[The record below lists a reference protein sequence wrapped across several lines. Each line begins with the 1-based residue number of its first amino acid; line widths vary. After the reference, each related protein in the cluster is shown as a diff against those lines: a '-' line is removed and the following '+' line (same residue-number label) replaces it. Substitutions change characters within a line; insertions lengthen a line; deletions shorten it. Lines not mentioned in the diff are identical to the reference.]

1 MLAVWSWLQE
11 LVEFD
16 REVTAEEA
24 AAALTGAGLEVEE
37 FRRVGSDF
45 SGVVI
50 AEVVSKEK
58 HPKADKLTIVNVIDT
73 DGGAPT
79 VVVCGAPNVPEAG
92 GRVLWAKPGAVLPGD
107 LNSERKSSRV

>member
-1 MLAVWSWLQE
+1 MLAVWSWLSE

-24 AAALTGAGLEVEE
+24 AVALTAAGLEVEE
-37 FRRVGSDF
+37 FRRVGDDF

-58 HPKADKLTIVNVIDT
+58 HPNADKLTVVKVIDAE
-73 DGGAPT
+73 GGEPT
-79 VVVCGAPNVPEAG
+79 VVVCGASNVPEAG
-92 GRVLWAKPGAVLPGD
+92 VAA
-107 LNSERKSSRV
+107 STAASCQF